1 MRTCVLIAIVF
12 ATLGVSSA
20 QAGMRSVKRS
30 PSVESYRPTGETRIW
45 TFVSRDSTVGH
56 LISTIEESRTINGQ
70 KAVVISEK
78 LKYDYRKIGSELS
91 IDANGKHFVSQEG
104 YYLGE
109 QVMLSMAGKK
119 EELELERDGDKLVGF
134 FTRGDEKID
143 QTLACGSTRFAWD
156 NSYVDQL
163 ELYFTMHDLSVGMV
177 LQDSVFAALPMVT
190 SAFRAEVV
198 NFDHVRLYNEKFD
211 SAFVIQITQPQNMR
225 VFFTPDKRLVKID
238 MVDASTK
245 IYLDAVTRPPF
256 GSATGRSKAS
266 VLSYLPSIIT
276 SAMLAFIAILFYG
289 WRGFKSS
296 LSAWAA
302 LFGAIA
308 FWATPFTLI
317 PLQMWLVKSWLV
329 PQFNAGGSLYLL
341 SLVPSLAAGLIQEL
355 LKFSAVGFV
364 ARLRPVKSFQWVS
377 FGAFTG
383 ASFGFFEACYLAGTS
398 PVQPLVSLD
407 LLGRASFMLFHA
419 SSGLLLGLSLKRGRN
434 PMIVILAGTI
444 VTNALFRY
452 LPVFVQQK
460 AAPVTAVY
468 LVICLLATLSVLA
481 TLVVGKRHAARFSS

>member
-1 MRTCVLIAIVF
+1 MRTYCLLAIVF

-30 PSVESYRPTGETRIW
+30 PAVESYRPTGETRIW
-45 TFVSRDSTVGH
+45 TFVSRDSTIGH
-56 LISTIEESRTINGQ
+56 LISTIEESRTIDGQ
-70 KAVVISEK
+70 KGIVISEK

-91 IDANGKHFVSQEG
+91 IDATGKHFVSQEG

-119 EELELERDGDKLVGF
+119 EELELKREGDKLVGF

-143 QTLACGSTRFAWD
+143 QSLACRDNRFAWD

-163 ELYFTMHDLSVGMV
+163 EMYFAMHDLSVGTV
-177 LQDSVFAALPMVT
+177 LQDSVFAPLPMVT

-211 SAFVIQITQPQNMR
+211 SAFVIQITQPRNMR

-245 IYLDAVTRPPF
+245 IYLDAVSRQPF
-256 GSATGRSKAS
+256 GRATGRPKAS
-266 VLSYLPSIIT
+266 PLSHLPSIIT
-276 SAMLAFIAILFYG
+276 SAILAFIAILFYG

-296 LSAWAA
+296 LSGWAA
-302 LFGAIA
+302 LSGAVA
-308 FWATPFTLI
+308 FWVTPFTLI

-329 PQFNAGGSLYLL
+329 PQFNSGGSLYLL

-355 LKFSAVGFV
+355 LKFSAVGAV
-364 ARLRPVKSFQWVS
+364 ARLRPVKSFQWAI
-377 FGAFTG
+377 FGAFAG
-383 ASFGFFEACYLAGTS
+383 ASFGFFEACYLASTS
-398 PVQPLVSLD
+398 PVPALLSLD

-419 SSGLLLGLSLKRGRN
+419 SSGLLLGLSLRKGRN
-434 PMIVILAGTI
+434 AMIAILAGTV
-444 VTNALFRY
+444 VTNTLFRY

-460 AAPVTAVY
+460 AAPLTAMY
-468 LVICLLATLSVLA
+468 LVMCLLATLSVLV
-481 TLVVGKRHAARFSS
+481 TLIVRRRHAVRFSS